1 MKKKIIIIGGG
12 LAGLTSAIVLSRYR
26 KFDVEVWDRSTK
38 FINQLLL
45 HKTIYQNLNNY
56 TQNFYNLSKQFN
68 FSFRN
73 IELLFDIHD
82 LQRWHN
88 TGKITL
94 SHNLKVPF
102 DYLILSTGAELANLE
117 LGKTMDW
124 NSVFTLRRIK
134 TNSLDQYTNSQAFF
148 DKVKEIAIIGGGS
161 TGIQFLFELSDYLN
175 TKNKKIRLRL
185 IDHSDK
191 LFSNYSQ
198 NISDYIVKKIYREKI
213 YYYPSMTYQGSSN
226 GKVFLKNNRTS
237 AEYSLPADIT
247 FLFIGNKPTPT
258 LLKTNHYG
266 MVYTELMN
274 VCETIYASGDCSFFE
289 GEGLNS
295 LTAQSALRKS
305 KLVVQN
311 IVSHSFGRN
320 LSEYDYKE
328 IGYFISLGFS
338 DAVGW
343 LLNPDVIL
351 TGKPA
356 YILKESIDK
365 RFELLINGIDT
376 F

>member
-1 MKKKIIIIGGG
+1 MKKKVIIIGGG
-12 LAGLTSAIVLSRYR
+12 LSGLTSAIVLSRYR

-45 HKTIYQNLNNY
+45 HRTVHQHLNNY

-82 LQRWHN
+82 IQQWHN
-88 TGKITL
+88 TGKVTL
-94 SHNLKVPF
+94 SPNLKIPF
-102 DYLILSTGAELANLE
+102 DYLIVSTGAEFANLE

-124 NSVFTLRRIK
+124 NSVFTIRRIK
-134 TNSLDQYTNSQAFF
+134 TNSIDQYIQSQVLSG
-148 DKVKEIAIIGGGS
+148 KVKEIAVVGGGS

-175 TKNKKIRLRL
+175 AKNKKIRLRL
-185 IDHSDK
+185 IDYSDT
-191 LFSNYSQ
+191 LFSNYSKS
-198 NISDYIVKKIYREKI
+198 ISDYVIQKIYREKI
-213 YYYPSMTYQGSSN
+213 YYYPSMTYQGSAN
-226 GKVFLKNNRTS
+226 GKIFLKNNRTTT
-237 AEYSLPADIT
+237 EYSLPADIT

-266 MVYTELMN
+266 MVYTESMK
-274 VCETIYASGDCSFFE
+274 VCKNIYASGDCSFFE

-305 KLVVQN
+305 KLVAQN
-311 IVSHSFGRN
+311 IVSHSLNRN

-343 LLNPDVIL
+343 LLNPDVIV

-365 RFELLINGIDT
+365 RFELLISGIDT